1 MIIICL
7 GNQGTEELNWDTAVD
22 IVTLLGNIIII
33 VIVESNHITIIAL

>member
-22 IVTLLGNIIII
+22 IVTLLGNIII